1 MRPPSLQLTHPEA
14 TRARLGALANETPG
28 AWVGMKIAALL
39 LILEGQRPGWISE
52 VLGLTRMSLTRW
64 IHGLNADGLLA
75 LVPSA
80 GLGARAA

>member
-1 MRPPSLQLTHPEA
+1 
-14 TRARLGALANETPG
+14 
-28 AWVGMKIAALL
+28 MKIAALL